1 MFVREALR
9 LAQEQG
15 LDLVLVAQDASPP
28 VCRIMDYGRHRF
40 EQDKRMRETRKK
52 QRVIANKEL
61 TLSYK
66 IGEHDYQ
73 VRVRQIA
80 RFLQAGNKI
89 KLTVR
94 LRGREAQHQNL
105 AVRLLQRFAS
115 DATELGMVEREP
127 KIEGRNLIVMILAP
141 KKATGVPKGKTG
153 PLTPAPSPP
162 PT

>member
-52 QRVIANKEL
+52 QHVIENKEL

-73 VRVRQIA
+73 VRLRQVS

-115 DATELGMVEREP
+115 DADELGIVEREP

-141 KKATGVPKGKTG
+141 KKATGAPKGKTG
-153 PLTPAPSPP
+153 PLTPTPSPP